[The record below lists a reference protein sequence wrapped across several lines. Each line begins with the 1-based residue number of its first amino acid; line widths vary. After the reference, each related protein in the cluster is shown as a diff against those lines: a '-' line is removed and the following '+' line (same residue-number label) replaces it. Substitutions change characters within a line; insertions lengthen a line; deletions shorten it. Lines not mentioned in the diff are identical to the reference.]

1 MLVNLQSINEA
12 LKGFLNHLIMYVE
25 VELPGGSTWGW
36 ESYPHDSQGVSKA
49 KLKQRFTDLTK
60 AALL

>member
-25 VELPGGSTWGW
+25 VELPGGSTWG
-36 ESYPHDSQGVSKA
+36 
-49 KLKQRFTDLTK
+49 
-60 AALL
+60 